1 MKISVKMKFKAISI
15 KFSTKRPFIDNCKKF
30 KFIGAVEVEKQL
42 KWIQKGMNGEE
53 EIAVSTPQLV
63 SARVELTDLSY
74 AMYLLNYF
82 LAEYLTICQ
91 IKKQQHR
98 FDMTFPLYDRKL
110 EIIKSSLKA
119 SFSKNV
125 GTFVS
130 L

>member
-1 MKISVKMKFKAISI
+1 M
-15 KFSTKRPFIDNCKKF
+15 D
-30 KFIGAVEVEKQL
+30 
-42 KWIQKGMNGEE
+42 GEE

-63 SARVELTDLSY
+63 SARVELSDLSY
-74 AMYLLNYF
+74 AMHFLNSF
-82 LAEYLTICQ
+82 PVEYLTICQ
-91 IKKQQHR
+91 IKKHR
-98 FDMTFPLYDRKL
+98 FNMIFPLYNRKL